1 MQTSFPKFNEVLD
14 DDYKYFEVGITDLD
28 LERHF
33 NIERVEDT
41 DEDRRNSFE
50 RKRRLL
56 RKVYKL
62 ATRCLTDRQLQIF
75 LMRYKLEMRVH
86 DISKA
91 LSVSEAYCSSVCKI
105 VVSKLKKELAKRS
118 AF

>member
-1 MQTSFPKFNEVLD
+1 MD
-14 DDYKYFEVGITDLD
+14 DDYHYFEVGITDLD

-33 NIERVEDT
+33 NIEEFVDT
-41 DEDRRNSFE
+41 EEDRRTNFE

-62 ATRCLTDRQLQIF
+62 AASCLTDRQLQIF

-86 DISKA
+86 DIAKY
-91 LSVSEAYCSSVCKI
+91 LRVSEAYVSSVVKI
-105 VVSKLKKELAKRS
+105 VVHKLKKKIVERNK
-118 AF
+118 